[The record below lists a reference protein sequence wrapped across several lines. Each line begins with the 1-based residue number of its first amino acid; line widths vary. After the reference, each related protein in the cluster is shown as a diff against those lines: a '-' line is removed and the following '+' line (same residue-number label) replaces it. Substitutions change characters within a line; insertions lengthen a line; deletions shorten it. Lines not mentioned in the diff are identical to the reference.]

1 MHNALELNEKTGYH
15 NGDGTLVVGHVDSRR
30 DGFAIPLAL
39 MLVVFITVGVTTAF
53 TRIQSETRSDQDRQA
68 RIDAFSYAQRGLEQ
82 FTTDRSN
89 LGFTVKPPA
98 AAESTRIAMADGH
111 ADVILTLV
119 KPKTTTRQALYM
131 IRSRGAKRTGNL
143 SWMPPAEHTV
153 TQFAFWREGSMQ
165 VLSAWTSLS
174 GLLKNG
180 AAGQIT
186 GVDGC
191 GVEPTV
197 AGAAVPDNAY
207 LQNGGTNSPA
217 VPVGSPPVLD
227 LGPSPGSYSAVRID
241 WDGIINN
248 NAIVPDLVYPTPD
261 AWPSS
266 FPPTYW
272 PVIRVNGDLALPDDG
287 QGTLIVTGDLTING
301 SLSWNGIVLVGGT
314 LYADGNNNI
323 QGAVVSGLNLL
334 LPGMTVAAS
343 DVGNGVMT
351 YQYNS
356 CNVKEALSKYSTLV
370 LTGGTWADTYKTW

>member
-1 MHNALELNEKTGYH
+1 MRNPFEVNSKRE
-15 NGDGTLVVGHVDSRR
+15 
-30 DGFAIPLAL
+30 GFAIPLAL

-53 TRIQSETRSDQDRQA
+53 TRIQSESRADQDRQA

-82 FTTDRSN
+82 FTTDRPN

-98 AAESTRIAMADGH
+98 AAESTRIAMPDGH

-131 IRSRGAKRTGNL
+131 IRSRGVKRTGNL

-153 TQFAFWREGSMQ
+153 TQFSFWREGNMQ

-180 AAGQIT
+180 GAGQIT

-191 GVEPTV
+191 AVEPTV
-197 AGAAVPDNAY
+197 AGAAVPDSAY
-207 LQNGGTNSPA
+207 LQTGGTFSPA
-217 VPVGSPPVLD
+217 VPVGNPPVLD
-227 LGPSPGSYSAVRID
+227 LGSPPGAYDAVKID
-241 WDGIINN
+241 WDSIVNY

-261 AWPSS
+261 AWPAS
-266 FPPTYW
+266 FPSTYW
-272 PVIRVNGDLALPDDG
+272 PVIRVDGDLDLPADG
-287 QGTLIVTGDLTING
+287 QGTLIVTGNMTING
-301 SLSWNGIVLVGGT
+301 SISWDGIVLVGGV
-314 LYADGNNNI
+314 LYANGNNNI
-323 QGAVVSGLNLL
+323 QGAVISGLNVMLGL
-334 LPGMTVAAS
+334 TVGLS
-343 DVGNGVMT
+343 DVGNGVKT

-356 CNVKEALSKYSTLV
+356 CNVKDALSRYSTLV